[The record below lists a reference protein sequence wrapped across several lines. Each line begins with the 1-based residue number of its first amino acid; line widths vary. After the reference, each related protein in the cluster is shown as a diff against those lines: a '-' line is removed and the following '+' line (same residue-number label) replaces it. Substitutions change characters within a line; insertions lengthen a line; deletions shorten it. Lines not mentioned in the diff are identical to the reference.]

1 MTARVVRVK
10 SWRTELVGESSG
22 SAVVDAGCE
31 GGMVGEGLLPR

>member
-10 SWRTELVGESSG
+10 SWRTELVGESE

-31 GGMVGEGLLPR
+31 RVMVRGGLLPR

>member
-10 SWRTELVGESSG
+10 SWRTELVGEFSG

-31 GGMVGEGLLPR
+31 RVMVRGGLLPR